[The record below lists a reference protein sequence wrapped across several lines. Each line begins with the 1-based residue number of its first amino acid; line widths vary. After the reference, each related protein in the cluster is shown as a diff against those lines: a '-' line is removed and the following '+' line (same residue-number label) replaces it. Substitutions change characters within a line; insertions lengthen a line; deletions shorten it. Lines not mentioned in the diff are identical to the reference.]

1 MAEKNLLNLESGS
14 GRVTFLEGRGDLP
27 MIEITTPWSTAEI
40 YLHGAHV
47 THFKKHGEPPLL
59 FLSQCSRFQ
68 KDAPIRGGIPI
79 IFPWFGKPADRPGQ
93 HGFAR
98 VKAWELKEIHS
109 PADGSVNVRLKLSAW
124 SELADGKI
132 TVEYAVRIN
141 NELSAELIT
150 HNGSGQP
157 FTFENCLHTYFTVGD
172 ISTVAVTGLQGVDY
186 LNQPTNFSR
195 HTDGGKEIRFAAEV
209 DRAYLHTRHATEI
222 RDPSLQRV
230 IRVEKEGSLSTVVW
244 NPWIAKAKAMPDYGD
259 EEYKEMVCVESGNVA
274 ENRIS
279 LAPGETSRLKIKL
292 SSAKLG

>member
-1 MAEKNLLNLESGS
+1 MAEKNLLNFESGS

-157 FTFENCLHTYFTVGD
+157 FTFEDCLHTYFTVGD

-195 HTDGGKEIRFAAEV
+195 HTGSEKEIRFAAEV
-209 DRAYLHTRHATEI
+209 DRAYLHTRHTTEI

-274 ENRIS
+274 ENRIT